1 MTRPDLKRLAQDGQ
15 DRRERAI
22 VARELLAAAQAE
34 DERTAP
40 LRAYAEGTWDE
51 SQHQQRLFAWAAE
64 VEDRLPVMRLLLH
77 VPNGGMRQ
85 QQVTR
90 NGQRFSRAGQKL
102 KFEGL
107 RPGYPDLVLDVA
119 SGTFHGLRIELK
131 TLSGA
136 LSPEQRGWLM
146 ALRERGYCADRAQ
159 GWRDARHLILQYLSG
174 DVPPQRWMPRRGQ
187 TYTVPPLP
195 HSLEAHKKRAR

>member
-1 MTRPDLKRLAQDGQ
+1 MTRIDLHRLAQDAQ
-15 DRRERAI
+15 ERRERAG
-22 VARELLAAAQAE
+22 VAAELLSAAQAE

-64 VEDRLPVMRLLLH
+64 VEGRLPVMRLLTH
-77 VPNGGMRQ
+77 VPNGGLRD

-90 NGQRFSRAGQKL
+90 SGQRFSAAGQKL

-119 SGTFHGLRIELK
+119 AGAFHGLRIELK
-131 TLSGA
+131 TLAGT
-136 LSPEQRGWLM
+136 LGTEQRGWLL
-146 ALRERGYCADRAQ
+146 ALRGRGYCADRAQ
-159 GWRDARHLILQYLSG
+159 GWRDARQLILQYLSG
-174 DVPPQRWMPRRGQ
+174 DVPPQR
-187 TYTVPPLP
+187 
-195 HSLEAHKKRAR
+195 